1 MFERVM
7 NTPMRVRF
15 FGEDFSKYVLHDK
28 IIFTSTGSYFMGNK
42 NGEQI
47 TCISEHY
54 GSYRLIYCFT

>member
-7 NTPMRVRF
+7 NAPLWVRS

-28 IIFTSTGSYFMGNK
+28 IIFTSTGSYFMENK

-47 TCISEHY
+47 TWHK
-54 GSYRLIYCFT
+54 RTLR